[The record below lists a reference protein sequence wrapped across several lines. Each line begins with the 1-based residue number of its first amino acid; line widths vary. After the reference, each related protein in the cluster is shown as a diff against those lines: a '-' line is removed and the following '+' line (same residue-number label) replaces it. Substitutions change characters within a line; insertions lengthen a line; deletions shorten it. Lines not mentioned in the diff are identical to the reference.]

1 MSDLSQIIL
10 LKELVEKN
18 TKKHGG
24 NSILCIDGTYLKC
37 YGKLKNIRLNNH
49 DIGLT
54 TQQVLQDR
62 VKTVTSPPKMNHP
75 LDVKAP
81 EPSYL
86 TSLYSYCGYGRRKGK
101 IGYREQPPP
110 KHFPTSLVWKDVK
123 RPSLMRQADRN
134 LIIRALLEG
143 EGKDPNKWHKGYNS
157 QNDDTSDL
165 ETDNAQFKGNVS
177 FDDQEQ
183 VNKKIKEEFVK
194 VNQKGSDS
202 SVILDSSLLNSSASV
217 CCSSKNNYSKEDTA
231 QLSPFDSSSHN
242 STILGSSILN
252 SSESFKNN
260 FEESPLHPPPSLL
273 DTSWSCNSRVS
284 SDGVDEGSLRRSQRW
299 GGFYSS
305 SLRPMYNDIKR
316 KRTVKSTVPHPKINQ
331 KYKTKRKRK
340 ETISTESDEDNEQDI
355 ISLNDTDEDIV
366 DQSFIKKDRNT
377 E

>member
-1 MSDLSQIIL
+1 M
-10 LKELVEKN
+10 
-18 TKKHGG
+18 
-24 NSILCIDGTYLKC
+24 
-37 YGKLKNIRLNNH
+37 KNIRLNNH

-75 LDVKAP
+75 LDFKAP
-81 EPSYL
+81 ESSYL

-143 EGKDPNKWHKGYNS
+143 EGKDPNKWHKGYTS
-157 QNDDTSDL
+157 QNDNASDL

-183 VNKKIKEEFVK
+183 VNKKKKEEFVK

-202 SVILDSSLLNSSASV
+202 SVVLDSSLLNSSASV
-217 CCSSKNNYSKEDTA
+217 CCSSKNNYSKEDTT
-231 QLSPFDSSSHN
+231 QLSPFDSSSNN
-242 STILGSSILN
+242 STILGYSILN

-260 FEESPLHPPPSLL
+260 FEESPLRPPPSLL
-273 DTSWSCNSRVS
+273 DTFWSCNSRVS
-284 SDGVDEGSLRRSQRW
+284 S
-299 GGFYSS
+299 GG
-305 SLRPMYNDIKR
+305 
-316 KRTVKSTVPHPKINQ
+316 
-331 KYKTKRKRK
+331 
-340 ETISTESDEDNEQDI
+340 
-355 ISLNDTDEDIV
+355 
-366 DQSFIKKDRNT
+366 
-377 E
+377 